1 MKIMKIKMGIFC
13 FLVLTMLSCSTDNDS
28 GNSPEP
34 SAKLNIPFASMASN
48 ITDNSFQANWVLVSE
63 AESYL
68 LDVSTNSDFSVMLT
82 GYNAL
87 IVQDNTVTVTGLST
101 ASNYYYRVRAKKGTE
116 ITNNSNVITVTTTG
130 VAVEEPEDPTFL
142 KVKANALANPF
153 YVGVAVKAHQLTEG
167 SAYDVVL
174 KNEFSS
180 ITAEYEMKM
189 NPISTGSGSY
199 NWEASDKIVNYGNDN
214 GINVHGHALVWHNAV
229 PDWLSNYSGTDAEF
243 ALEVKKYITD
253 VVTRYAGKIKS
264 WDVVNEAVDDNGN
277 MRNTIFLQKMGDNY
291 IKDCYQWARDA
302 ANAAGDTNLLLFYN
316 DYATSTNIPK
326 QNKMFTIVNDLNASN
341 LIDGVGFQMHNTYL
355 SPTKEQIETDINRAV
370 ALGLKIHVSE
380 LDIQVNQNNDITYL
394 TEERALAQKE
404 KYKEIVKIYNA
415 LPTAN
420 KYALTVW
427 GFKDNESWIP
437 YSTDLNHPGNDWPLL
452 YNDKFE
458 LKKAHTGFLE
468 GLD

>member
-1 MKIMKIKMGIFC
+1 MKIINIKMRIA
-13 FLVLTMLSCSTDNDS
+13 LLLLLTLLNCSKEET
-28 GNSPEP
+28 GSPSKP
-34 SAKLNIPFASMASN
+34 DTALATPFASNASN
-48 ITDNSFQANWVLVSE
+48 ITDNSFTANWVLVPK

-68 LDVSTNSDFSVMLT
+68 IDVSTSNSFSTFVT
-82 GYNAL
+82 GYSGLEQSAT
-87 IVQDNTVTVTGLST
+87 TVEVTGLSSGIT
-101 ASNYYYRVRAKKGTE
+101 YFYRVRAKQGTE

-130 VAVEEPEDPTFL
+130 VQAEDPTYL
-142 KVKANALANPF
+142 KDKANTLANPF
-153 YVGVAVKAHQLTEG
+153 FVGVAVKANQLTEG
-167 SAYDVVL
+167 SSYDVVL

-199 NWEASDKIVNYGNDN
+199 SWEAVDKIVNYGNNN

-229 PDWLSNYSGTDAEF
+229 PDWLSNFSGTDAEF
-243 ALEVKKYITD
+243 ALEIKKYITD

-277 MRNTIFLQKMGDNY
+277 MRNTIFLQKMGSNY

-326 QNKMFTIVNDLNASN
+326 QNKVFTIVDDLMTSN

-370 ALGLKIHVSE
+370 VLGLKIHVSE

-394 TEERALAQKE
+394 TEERSLAQKE
-404 KYKEIVKIYNA
+404 KYKEIVNIYNA
-415 LPTAN
+415 LPEAN

-452 YNDKFE
+452 YNNKFE

>member
-1 MKIMKIKMGIFC
+1 MGIAF
-13 FLVLTMLSCSTDNDS
+13 FLVLTLLSCSKDNDK
-28 GNSPEP
+28 GNSEEP
-34 SAKLNIPFASMASN
+34 STKLEIPFASTASN
-48 ITDNSFQANWVLVSE
+48 ITDNSFQANWGLIPE

-68 LDVSTNSDFSVMLT
+68 VDVSTDSDFSVMLN
-82 GYNAL
+82 GYDAL
-87 IVQDNTVTVTGLST
+87 IVQDNNVNVTGLSP
-101 ASNYYYRVRAKKGTE
+101 ANNYYYRVRAKKGTE

-130 VAVEEPEDPTFL
+130 VASEESEDPTFL
-142 KVKANALANPF
+142 KVKANALENPF
-153 YVGVAVKAHQLTEG
+153 FVGVAVKSNQLTEG

-189 NPISTGSGSY
+189 DPISTGSGSY
-199 NWEASDKIVNYGNDN
+199 NWDAADKIVNYGNDN

-229 PDWLSNYSGTDAEF
+229 PDWLSDFSGTDAEF

-253 VVTRYAGKIKS
+253 VVTRYAGKVRS

-277 MRNTIFLQKMGDNY
+277 MRNTIFLQKMGPDY

-326 QNKMFTIVNDLNASN
+326 QDQVFSIVDDLKASN

-370 ALGLKIHVSE
+370 ALGLKVHVSE

-394 TEERALAQKE
+394 TAERALAQKE

-415 LPTAN
+415 LPETN

-452 YNDKFE
+452 YNNKFE

>member
-1 MKIMKIKMGIFC
+1 MGIAF
-13 FLVLTMLSCSTDNDS
+13 FLVLTLLNCSEDDNK
-28 GNSPEP
+28 NSPEP
-34 SAKLNIPFASMASN
+34 STKLAIPFASIASN
-48 ITDNSFQANWVLVSE
+48 VTDDSFQANWVLVPE
-63 AESYL
+63 AENYL
-68 LDVSTNSDFSVMLT
+68 VDVSTDSDFSVMLT
-82 GYNAL
+82 GYDAL
-87 IVQDNTVTVTGLST
+87 IVQDNAVTITGLSP
-101 ASNYYYRVRAKKGTE
+101 ASNYYYRVRAQKGTE

-130 VAVEEPEDPTFL
+130 VAPEESEDPTFL
-142 KVKANALANPF
+142 KVKANALENPF
-153 YVGVAVKAHQLTEG
+153 FVGVAVKSNQLTEG

-189 NPISTGSGSY
+189 DPISTGSGSY
-199 NWEASDKIVNYGNDN
+199 NWEAADKIVNYGNDN

-229 PDWLSNYSGTDAEF
+229 PDWLSDFSGTDAEF

-253 VVTRYAGKIKS
+253 VVTHYAGKVSS

-277 MRNTIFLQKMGDNY
+277 MRNTIFLQKMGPDY

-302 ANAAGDTNLLLFYN
+302 ANAAGDTDLLLFYN

-326 QNKMFTIVNDLNASN
+326 QDKVFSIVDNLKSNN
-341 LIDGVGFQMHNTYL
+341 LIDGVGFQMHNNYL

-370 ALGLKIHVSE
+370 ALGLKVHVSE
-380 LDIQVNQNNDITYL
+380 LDIQVNQNNDISYL

-415 LPTAN
+415 LPKAN

-452 YNDKFE
+452 YNNKFE
-458 LKKAHTGFLE
+458 LKKSHTGFLE
-468 GLD
+468 GLE